1 MAETAR
7 LRHAV
12 WRQVDPEAYERQ
24 GLSPTNQAV
33 VWIVALSSILAI
45 LETEPAVENMAP
57 RVFSQLEWIFALV
70 FFLEYLVRLW
80 AEGESPRFRGVQG
93 RIRYALTPSAIV
105 DLIAFLP
112 SLVLPLLPG
121 TSNFMLLRVF
131 RLIRILRLARLG
143 RFSLAMR
150 HLSQAVTDRKEE
162 LPLSL
167 MLATFVLVFSA
178 AGMYVLEGGND
189 PQTLGSIPRAMWW
202 SVCTLTTVGYGD
214 IYPHT
219 VLGKILGGV
228 TSIAGIGL
236 IAMPTGILAAAFSA
250 AFQQTRLTRQGD
262 TGWN

>member
-131 RLIRILRLARLG
+131 RLR
-143 RFSLAMR
+143 
-150 HLSQAVTDRKEE
+150 
-162 LPLSL
+162 PYP
-167 MLATFVLVFSA
+167 SA
-178 AGMYVLEGGND
+178 SGSPKCCSGEGGSLIERIRNI
-189 PQTLGSIPRAMWW
+189 T
-202 SVCTLTTVGYGD
+202 SVRGRYDRLSSLLDRV
-214 IYPHT
+214 
-219 VLGKILGGV
+219 
-228 TSIAGIGL
+228 
-236 IAMPTGILAAAFSA
+236 PT
-250 AFQQTRLTRQGD
+250 AFQ
-262 TGWN
+262 